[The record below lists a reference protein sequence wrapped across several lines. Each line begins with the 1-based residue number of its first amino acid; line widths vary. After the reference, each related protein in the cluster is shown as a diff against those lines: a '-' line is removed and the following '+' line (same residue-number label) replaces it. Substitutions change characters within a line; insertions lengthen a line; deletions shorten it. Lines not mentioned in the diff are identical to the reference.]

1 MEPWY
6 LERVEQHQRGETVNI
21 EFRVQFPEAGSF
33 FVQLEYFDPQ
43 LNGYNFTDPI
53 YINVEPHLLLRGN
66 KLSVKELSI
75 LTVLPRCL
83 GAMEERWDRMFDN
96 IS

>member
-1 MEPWY
+1 VDDDEDTDEEDSKTTYKGSYLEPWY

-33 FVQLEYFDPQ
+33 FVQLEYFDLQ

-53 YINVEPHLLLRGN
+53 YINV
-66 KLSVKELSI
+66 
-75 LTVLPRCL
+75 
-83 GAMEERWDRMFDN
+83 
-96 IS
+96 